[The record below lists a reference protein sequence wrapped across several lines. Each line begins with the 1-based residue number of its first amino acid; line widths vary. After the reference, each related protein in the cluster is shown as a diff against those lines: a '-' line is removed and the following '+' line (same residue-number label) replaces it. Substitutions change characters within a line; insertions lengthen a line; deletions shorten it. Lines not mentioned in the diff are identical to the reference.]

1 MRIKSFYKLERVQQA
16 MRMFKPLTLAIALSL
31 VLPISLVT
39 PLQSSALEIPS
50 TFQIAGTGYG
60 HGVGMSQMG
69 ARSKALAGENAASIL
84 NYYYKDVTMEKVDD
98 AKILRVNIGHQLT
111 TARMLTRTQGAN
123 LQIFR
128 GNIGDAQGV
137 QPLAT
142 IPAMSSLNFSIL
154 GSTVIPSITTGKIVS
169 SIPGNRI
176 FTVRW
181 SGTRYLAGADGV
193 LTLSHA
199 TRKSNYRY
207 GQVQIRAVKAGSLGF
222 RLAITNSVRLADEYL
237 WGVSEMPSFW
247 PMAALEA
254 QAIASRTFALSKAG
268 VIRKACDC
276 DLYGEIT
283 DQKFLGYAKEIE
295 KKWGVFWKAAVTN
308 TAGLVLT
315 QSGLP
320 ITAWF
325 GSSSGGITETALN
338 AWGSERAFTQSVE
351 DLASLDPTLNPNFY
365 KWERSITQSITA
377 AAFLLPDVI
386 NLEILSRNPSG
397 TVGMIRA
404 TASNGRQVSIRGETF
419 RSRAKIPSAYFD
431 LVGMQNTVE
440 PTPSPSS

>member
-1 MRIKSFYKLERVQQA
+1 
-16 MRMFKPLTLAIALSL
+16 MRMFKLLTLSFPFALS
-31 VLPISLVT
+31 ISLVS
-39 PLQSSALEIPS
+39 PIQSNALVIPPS
-50 TFQIAGTGYG
+50 FQVTGAGYG

-84 NYYYKDVTMEKVDD
+84 NYYYKDVALETVDD
-98 AKILRVNIGHQLT
+98 TKILRVNIGNQLT
-111 TARMLTRTQGAN
+111 TARMLTRTQGASM
-123 LQIFR
+123 QIFN
-128 GNIGDAQGV
+128 GDIGDAQGV

-154 GSTVIPSITTGKIVS
+154 GSTVIPSITTGKNIS
-169 SIPGNRI
+169 SISGSRI

-181 SGTRYLAGADGV
+181 SGTRYLAGVDGV

-199 TRKSNYRY
+199 NRNSNYRY

-247 PMAALEA
+247 PIAALEA
-254 QAIASRTFALSKAG
+254 QAIASRTYALSKAG
-268 VIRKACDC
+268 VIRTACDC

-308 TAGLVLT
+308 TAGQVLT
-315 QSGLP
+315 QSGKP

-325 GSSSGGITETALN
+325 GSSSGGITETAIN

-365 KWERSITQSITA
+365 KWERTITQSITST
-377 AAFLLPDVI
+377 AFLLPDVV
-386 NLEILSRNPSG
+386 NLEILNRNPSG

-404 TASNGRQVSIRGETF
+404 TSSNGKQVSIRGEAF
-419 RSRAKIPSAYFD
+419 RSRTKIPSAYFN
-431 LVGMQNTVE
+431 LVGVQNTVE
-440 PTPSPSS
+440 PAPSPTP

>member
-50 TFQIAGTGYG
+50 TFQITGNGYG

-128 GNIGDAQGV
+128 GDIGDAQGV

-154 GSTVIPSITTGKIVS
+154 GSTVIPGITTGKIVS

-268 VIRKACDC
+268 TIRSACDC

-338 AWGSERAFTQSVE
+338 AWGSERAFTHNVE

-404 TASNGRQVSIRGETF
+404 TASNGKQVSIRGETF

-431 LVGMQNTVE
+431 LVGVQNTVE